1 MAKQSLVM
9 RGDEGEELSV
19 LGCGIRFL
27 CTADKTDKAWSLMET
42 VLAENAGPPLHDHPW
57 DEAYYVVEGEVRF
70 TLGERE
76 LTVKSGD
83 FIYAP
88 AGTLHA
94 FQGASAK
101 PARVLVF
108 DAPAHA
114 EIAFPR
120 PRSRGQGTAG
130 FPEGTGDRRP
140 APCPLSAA
148 ETGVTAETSAS
159 RPRPAGARLA
169 ATSKPARSHAARY
182 AAARSRSW

>member
-114 EIAFPR
+114 ELLFRDLDREVKGPQDFPKV
-120 PRSRGQGTAG
+120 PAI
-130 FPEGTGDRRP
+130 GDRHHVRFLP
-140 APCPLSAA
+140 PKRA
-148 ETGVTAETSAS
+148 
-159 RPRPAGARLA
+159 
-169 ATSKPARSHAARY
+169 
-182 AAARSRSW
+182 